1 MPDSTYRGEAT
12 LSLLQEEEGAGPG
25 AAVAHLDQRG
35 PTARHG
41 APRLGRRGGAAP
53 PSSSRASASS
63 TTAPPTSQRPRVS
76 PVL

>member
-1 MPDSTYRGEAT
+1 MPDSTYRGEAI

-41 APRLGRRGGAAP
+41 APRLGRRGGLHPYPQA
-53 PSSSRASASS
+53 R
-63 TTAPPTSQRPRVS
+63 RVL
-76 PVL
+76 PVLQRHRPLNALG